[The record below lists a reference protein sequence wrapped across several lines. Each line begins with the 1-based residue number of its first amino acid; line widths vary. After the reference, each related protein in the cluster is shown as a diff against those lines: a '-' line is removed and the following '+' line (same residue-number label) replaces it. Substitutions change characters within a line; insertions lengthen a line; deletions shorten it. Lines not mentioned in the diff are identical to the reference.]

1 MSKPQLLPAEV
12 LAAQH
17 HARYPG
23 ETPAYRQ
30 ARNALLAEEIEL
42 RRHIERVAAMRRAL
56 PTSGD
61 VPENFRF
68 DSLDGPVTL
77 QQMFGDH
84 DTLVIYNWMFGPT
97 RERPCPMCTC
107 LLSALNGEMPDILQR
122 VAFGVVAR
130 APIERMQA
138 FAKER
143 DWKHLRLY
151 SSGGS
156 SFNEVYLGENPAG
169 DDTPGLNVFVRI
181 GDTIK
186 HFYGDEMG
194 PDTCDP
200 GQDPRGAPDL
210 MPLWNILD
218 LTPGGRG
225 TDWYPSL
232 DYKVD
237 SKKHH

>member
-1 MSKPQLLPAEV
+1 MSKPQLQPAQV

-17 HARYPG
+17 HTRYPG
-23 ETPAYRQ
+23 ESLAYRE

-42 RRHIERVAAMRRAL
+42 RRQIERVAALRRTL

-61 VPENFRF
+61 VPENYRF
-68 DSLDGPVTL
+68 DSTDGPVTL

-84 DTLVIYNWMFGPT
+84 DTLVIYHWMFGPK

-143 DWKHLRLY
+143 GWNHLRLY
-151 SSGGS
+151 SAGGS
-156 SFNEVYLGENPAG
+156 SFNQDYIGEAPDG
-169 DDTPGLNVFVRI
+169 DDVPGLNVFVRI
-181 GDTIK
+181 GSGIK

-194 PDTCDP
+194 PDTADP

-210 MPLWNILD
+210 MPLWNVLD

-225 TDWYPSL
+225 TDWYPRL
-232 DYKVD
+232 DYGVD
-237 SKKHH
+237 GGHCH

>member
-1 MSKPQLLPAEV
+1 MSKPQWQPAQA

-17 HARYPG
+17 HPRYPG
-23 ETPAYRQ
+23 ETLAYRE

-42 RRHIERVAAMRRAL
+42 RRQIERVAALRRTL

-61 VPENFRF
+61 VPQHYRF
-68 DSLDGPVTL
+68 DSADGPVTL
-77 QQMFGDH
+77 QQMFGEH
-84 DTLVIYNWMFGPT
+84 DTLVIYHWMFGPQ

-143 DWKHLRLY
+143 GWHHLRLY
-151 SSGGS
+151 SAGGS
-156 SFNEVYLGENPAG
+156 SFNQDYIGEDPNG

-181 GDTIK
+181 GDSIK

-194 PDTCDP
+194 PDTADP

-225 TDWYPSL
+225 TDWYPQL
-232 DYKVD
+232 DYTAD
-237 SKKHH
+237 GGHCH